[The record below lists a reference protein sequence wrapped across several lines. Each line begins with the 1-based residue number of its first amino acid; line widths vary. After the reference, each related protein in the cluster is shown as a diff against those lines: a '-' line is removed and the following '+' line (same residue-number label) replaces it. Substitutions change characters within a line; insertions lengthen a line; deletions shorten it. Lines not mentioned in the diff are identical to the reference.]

1 MTLGTIMGNASLF
14 VPIPGK
20 SGLVEYFSQA
30 IYGSIVNANAA
41 AFGIAGLS
49 GAAYDTAVIDKSAQI
64 VFLDRLPYYIKL
76 SGLSVFFA
84 SYISYITISG
94 KKI

>member
-30 IYGSIVNANAA
+30 VYASVINANAA

-49 GAAYDTAVIDKSAQI
+49 GSAYDAAIIDKSAQI
-64 VFLDRLPYYIKL
+64 VFLDRLPYYLKL
-76 SGLSVFFA
+76 SSLSIFFC
-84 SYISYITISG
+84 SYMSYITFTG
-94 KKI
+94 KKV